1 MLEDE
6 DKAIRKEALD
16 KIKAVR
22 AKGLVKIRTKI
33 ARGVRLF
40 KVPQL
45 NWEATS
51 YTRMIDWQKS
61 VVTEPPV
68 VKSFSDDMLKQVYSQ
83 PLNLPDY
90 SVHTQSVERAVK
102 LVSEASKEVYG
113 GKARHSLILS
123 RLESREQRPSYDT
136 KREYTVKNQ

>member
-1 MLEDE
+1 M
-6 DKAIRKEALD
+6 
-16 KIKAVR
+16 
-22 AKGLVKIRTKI
+22 
-33 ARGVRLF
+33 F

-136 KREYTVKNQ
+136 KSEYTVKNQ

>member
-40 KVPQL
+40 KVPQI
-45 NWEATS
+45 NW
-51 YTRMIDWQKS
+51 
-61 VVTEPPV
+61 
-68 VKSFSDDMLKQVYSQ
+68 ML
-83 PLNLPDY
+83 
-90 SVHTQSVERAVK
+90 
-102 LVSEASKEVYG
+102 LV
-113 GKARHSLILS
+113 IL
-123 RLESREQRPSYDT
+123 E
-136 KREYTVKNQ
+136 